1 MNDTMKNRMYR
12 TIAMT
17 LPFAAKQDS
26 NNKNLPVVKASASKF
41 ELLLPDSVRTQVYD
55 LALSTAHNLKFTVET
70 SGTEIENRKQE
81 IKYHKIEW
89 HRKFSLSMA
98 CFVLFFI
105 GAPLGSII
113 RKGGLGMPLVVAI
126 IFFLLFH
133 LLNMFGEKFV
143 KESILPA
150 YIGMWLAVLVLT
162 PVGIFF
168 TYKAMHDSQLFNK
181 EFYYRI
187 FKSAKNIF
195 SRSKGSATA

>member
-1 MNDTMKNRMYR
+1 MKNTYQFSGAELENKKKDLR
-12 TIAMT
+12 
-17 LPFAAKQDS
+17 
-26 NNKNLPVVKASASKF
+26 NN
-41 ELLLPDSVRTQVYD
+41 Q
-55 LALSTAHNLKFTVET
+55 
-70 SGTEIENRKQE
+70 
-81 IKYHKIEW
+81 IEW
-89 HRKFSLSMA
+89 HRKFSLSLA
-98 CFVLFFI
+98 CLVLFFI

-143 KESILPA
+143 KESILPP

-181 EFYYRI
+181 EYYYRV
-187 FKSAKNIF
+187 FKKLKNIF
-195 SRSKGSATA
+195 SKFKGQSTA